1 MGGVG
6 AKKPTPFRKD
16 PRRDACPCFVAGAA
30 SWLAVPSAD
39 AQAAER
45 LRQKI
50 FSVAPD
56 ERYRHILGFLD
67 LKVGELRV

>member
-1 MGGVG
+1 MGRVG

-16 PRRDACPCFVAGAA
+16 PRREACPCFVAGAA

-39 AQAAER
+39 ERAAER
-45 LRQKI
+45 LRQKV
-50 FSVAPD
+50 FSVAPH
-56 ERYRHILGFLD
+56 ERYSLILGFLD